1 MQDYTE
7 LIENILKTDKDPLAK
22 IESILADRYKGRGPV
37 SNELSII
44 LRFCLRAPTF
54 SEMRENLTR
63 HAAILRLV
71 VMDRELM
78 VIEEVFREV
87 FWNVDVRDG
96 TGREA

>member
-1 MQDYTE
+1 
-7 LIENILKTDKDPLAK
+7 
-22 IESILADRYKGRGPV
+22 
-37 SNELSII
+37 
-44 LRFCLRAPTF
+44 
-54 SEMRENLTR
+54 MRENLTR